1 MVGSGATLR
10 FWEDPWLQGLS
21 VAAIAPAVLRLV
33 RPSCIKRRT
42 VRDAVL
48 LNAWALD
55 ITGELTVDAVVQY
68 LKLWS
73 AVASVQLGVGE
84 DTFRWKWTADGV
96 FSVRLAYRAFFHGT
110 TALPGAAHVW
120 HSFAP
125 FKHSRRFCIL
135 APLRGSAHSS
145 STSLSSIFP
154 ASPETAASAL
164 APAPPPPS
172 WPAHHPT
179 NPASCATTTPEEVCA
194 LLLYGIP
201 VPELRPAIRGALK
214 AAGRYARWSVT
225 RAQGP
230 TPPPVSFPCRQS
242 WMPPATSLMSGEV
255 DLAAAVGRN
264 TEGGPTTEEEGLKN
278 SSEPLGSCGSRCFG
292 R

>member
-125 FKHSRRFCIL
+125 FKHRFHAWLSLRRRCWT
-135 APLRGSAHSS
+135 ADRRLRRGWDQRHRRSEVEGGLLSGAGTDGVGTVGGQEIDGGEPQPGTDGGGEPQPGTDGDGESDRSARTRMEIVARS
-145 STSLSSIFP
+145 STRAPSS
-154 ASPETAASAL
+154 
-164 APAPPPPS
+164 PPS
-172 WPAHHPT
+172 
-179 NPASCATTTPEEVCA
+179 
-194 LLLYGIP
+194 
-201 VPELRPAIRGALK
+201 
-214 AAGRYARWSVT
+214 
-225 RAQGP
+225 
-230 TPPPVSFPCRQS
+230 
-242 WMPPATSLMSGEV
+242 
-255 DLAAAVGRN
+255 
-264 TEGGPTTEEEGLKN
+264 
-278 SSEPLGSCGSRCFG
+278 SR
-292 R
+292 